1 MEILPKDRTPAPG
14 GGQRFKVLTSR
25 REVLER
31 LLEPKDGG
39 LFGAIYPKL
48 GINVS
53 VFNTR
58 EVLM

>member
-1 MEILPKDRTPAPG
+1 M
-14 GGQRFKVLTSR
+14 
-25 REVLER
+25 LER